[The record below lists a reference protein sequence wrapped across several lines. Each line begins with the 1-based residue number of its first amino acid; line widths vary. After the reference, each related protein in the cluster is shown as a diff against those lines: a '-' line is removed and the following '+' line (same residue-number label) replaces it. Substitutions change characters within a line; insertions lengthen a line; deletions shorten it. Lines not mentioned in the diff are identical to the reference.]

1 MQHNGHKKKDKR
13 TNNDL
18 QSIHIKLKIEQH
30 EHHLNPVVNAGGL
43 EGLEVPAPH
52 LTPVVLLSYDTNI
65 IWYGNRVGH
74 QYT

>member
-1 MQHNGHKKKDKR
+1 MVGAVFSQQLLR
-13 TNNDL
+13 QQSLPVRNNDL

-30 EHHLNPVVNAGGL
+30 KHHLNPVVNAGGL

-65 IWYGNRVGH
+65 I
-74 QYT
+74 